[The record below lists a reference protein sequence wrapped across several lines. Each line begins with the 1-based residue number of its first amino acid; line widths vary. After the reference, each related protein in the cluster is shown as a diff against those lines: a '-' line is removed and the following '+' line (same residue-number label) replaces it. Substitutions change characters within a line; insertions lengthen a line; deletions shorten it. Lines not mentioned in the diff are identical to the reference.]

1 MGMRVQCSGQGLPP
15 AGCVSGPRNDEA
27 DRPAALLLGAASTPG
42 RCSPARPQLRRPRR
56 VRPVAGAPQ
65 AWTRKRKAV
74 RSRGNQDLPGSGRSE
89 GPPAGMAASAETL
102 QEEPQTV
109 AQEVLG
115 KLRSRRLFQSEW
127 DTAAFVVF
135 LLFAGTVL
143 LLLLLA
149 CTHCCCCRPRH
160 GPLLS
165 QKERR
170 GVDNLALEP

>member
-1 MGMRVQCSGQGLPP
+1 
-15 AGCVSGPRNDEA
+15 
-27 DRPAALLLGAASTPG
+27 
-42 RCSPARPQLRRPRR
+42 
-56 VRPVAGAPQ
+56 
-65 AWTRKRKAV
+65 
-74 RSRGNQDLPGSGRSE
+74 
-89 GPPAGMAASAETL
+89 MAASAETL
-102 QEEPQTV
+102 QEELQTV

-149 CTHCCCCRPRH
+149 CTHCCCCRPRR
-160 GPLLS
+160 GTLLS
-165 QKERR
+165 QKVRSAQERT

>member
-1 MGMRVQCSGQGLPP
+1 MTRPTGPQP
-15 AGCVSGPRNDEA
+15 AHLA
-27 DRPAALLLGAASTPG
+27 GAAP
-42 RCSPARPQLRRPRR
+42 PARPQRRRPRR
-56 VRPVAGAPQ
+56 VGPVAGAPP
-65 AWTRKRKAV
+65 ARTRKRKAV
-74 RSRGNQDLPGSGRSE
+74 RSRRNQGLPGSGRSE

-102 QEEPQTV
+102 QEELQTV

-149 CTHCCCCRPRH
+149 CTHCCCCRPRR
-160 GPLLS
+160 GTLLS
-165 QKERR
+165 QKERT